1 MAIRPRCG
9 QSGGGFPMPIAMP
22 PCRFPPQILRF
33 TMASLALLASLLPAG
48 PARAEGV
55 LQRVATTGELV
66 VGSQPQLPPLSFLDS
81 SGKPAGYGLEVV
93 RRVQAELATALGRP
107 VKLRFE
113 TVADPAEL
121 VRRVG
126 KGELALACGVPFSW
140 ARDGQV
146 DYTLPIGLS
155 GIRLLAPAGRLDG
168 SAESLRGRR
177 IGVVGGS
184 LGETVLKGL
193 QPQAQVVPF
202 ASLGEAVAAL
212 QAGRLDGAMGDTNLL
227 TGQARSLGASG
238 LVVTPELPY
247 ERYAVGCIVPENDSA
262 FRDLTNLT
270 IARLLQGYV
279 DGQPEA
285 MASVDPW
292 VGPQGVLAVPS
303 ERIRTYFESVLL
315 NYEAIR
321 PLGPAANSPAPA
333 PR

>member
-1 MAIRPRCG
+1 
-9 QSGGGFPMPIAMP
+9 MP
-22 PCRFPPQILRF
+22 PRRLTPLIPRL

-55 LQRVATTGELV
+55 LQRVSSSGVLV
-66 VGSQPQLPPLSFLDS
+66 VGMDPRLPPLSLLDS
-81 SGKPAGYGLEVV
+81 GGKPAGYGPEVV
-93 RRVQAELATALGRP
+93 RRVQAELVKALGRP
-107 VKLRFE
+107 VTLRFE
-113 TVADPAEL
+113 SVADPAEL

-126 KGELALACGVPFSW
+126 TGELALACGVPFSW

-155 GIRLLAPAGRLDG
+155 GIRVLAPAGRLDG
-168 SAESLRGRR
+168 SPESLRDRR
-177 IGVVGGS
+177 IGAVGGS
-184 LGETVLKGL
+184 LGEAVLKGI
-193 QPQAQVVPF
+193 QPQARAVPF
-202 ASLGEAVAAL
+202 TGLGEAVAAL
-212 QAGRLDGAMGDTNLL
+212 QAGRLDGVIGDTNLL

-262 FRDLTNLT
+262 FRDLTNLA

-285 MASVDPW
+285 LASVDPW
-292 VGPQGVLAVPS
+292 VGPQGVLGVPS

-321 PLGPAANSPAPA
+321 PLAPDVASPAP
-333 PR
+333 PSR